1 MSSFATNAPVHV
13 ADSTEKSKSL
23 ASCCAS
29 FARSFAFGGNL
40 TELSLCRIILVGI
53 FGSMVKFGFDVIT
66 LNSLACLPLRCFSIL
81 ILSKDRVRLFG
92 SPGIWCSHRSL
103 EPTFR

>member
-29 FARSFAFGGNL
+29 FVRSFVCIRRRSDRVIALWNYFGGDFWVDGK
-40 TELSLCRIILVGI
+40 T
-53 FGSMVKFGFDVIT
+53 FDVIT
-66 LNSLACLPLRCFSIL
+66 LNSLPCLSLRYFSTL
-81 ILSKDRVRLFG
+81 ISSNDRVRLFD

>member
-29 FARSFAFGGNL
+29 FVRSFAFGGDL
-40 TELSLCRIILVGI
+40 TELSLCRIISMGI
-53 FGSMVKFGFDVIT
+53 FGSMVK
-66 LNSLACLPLRCFSIL
+66 SSM
-81 ILSKDRVRLFG
+81 RL
-92 SPGIWCSHRSL
+92 L
-103 EPTFR
+103 